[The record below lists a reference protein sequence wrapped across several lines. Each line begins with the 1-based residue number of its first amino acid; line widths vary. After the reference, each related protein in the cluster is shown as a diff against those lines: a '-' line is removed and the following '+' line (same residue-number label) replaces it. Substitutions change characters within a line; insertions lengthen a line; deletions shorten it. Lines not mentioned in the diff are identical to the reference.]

1 MFMQSLKM
9 LACLDEIQ
17 FTNVVSSSSSVV
29 YLIHERTSQEKLVS
43 VFILRVFTYICASI
57 IIIPVTNS
65 QVQRCLS
72 VNPITYWMAALIWDT
87 AVSLV
92 FVTIAACIIQAFQV
106 IASSFTA
113 LS

>member
-1 MFMQSLKM
+1 M
-9 LACLDEIQ
+9 LFPLPALL
-17 FTNVVSSSSSVV
+17 FTSSMSEPVRRNWSVSSTFVASSC
-29 YLIHERTSQEKLVS
+29 LL
-43 VFILRVFTYICASI
+43 ASI
-57 IIIPVTNS
+57 IIVPVALL

-87 AVSLV
+87 VVSLV

-106 IASSFTA
+106 IA